1 MSAEL
6 EVVGSKRVAVCAAE
20 GPLLAAERDINDFL
34 GEAMSLEAD
43 WLVLPVSRLGS
54 DFLRLRTRLAGETAQ
69 KCVNYRIGLAI
80 VGDISEAVAASDAL
94 RDFVRESNRG
104 TQVWFAD
111 DKAAFRKRL
120 QDQVH
125 A

>member
-6 EVVGSKRVAVCAAE
+6 EVVGSKRVALFAAE

-111 DKAAFRKRL
+111 DEAAFRKRL
-120 QDQVH
+120 QDQLH